1 MRKIVFGMLGML
13 LVVLSGCASQGD
25 VVGTSASASG
35 YQSAV
40 PMQFW
45 SNDE

>member
-1 MRKIVFGMLGML
+1 MSKIVIGMLGML

-25 VVGTSASASG
+25 VVGTSASVSG
-35 YQSAV
+35 QGAV
-40 PMQFW
+40 PAQYW

>member
-1 MRKIVFGMLGML
+1 MKKIVIGMLGLL

-25 VVGTSASASG
+25 VVGTSASTSG
-35 YQSAV
+35 HQSAV
-40 PMQFW
+40 PMQYW